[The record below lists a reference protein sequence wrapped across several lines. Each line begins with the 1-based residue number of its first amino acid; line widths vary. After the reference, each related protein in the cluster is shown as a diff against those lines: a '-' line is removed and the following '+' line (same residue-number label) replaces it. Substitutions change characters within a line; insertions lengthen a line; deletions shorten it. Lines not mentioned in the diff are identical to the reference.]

1 MTDEFDS
8 LFSKSLEIPKQEVK
22 EEVKEQIK
30 CKCNRNT
37 FTGIVSQRRSFS
49 ECSNFQ
55 PFYHIAAMN
64 NWKEVVKEQKDICD
78 QLNLKPICGILG
90 SNKDAEWTRSIGL
103 NIQYHS
109 KNIHEYET
117 PTLKMLYDWS
127 KNNPDGRVL
136 YFHTKGVS
144 APEIIGKKYWR
155 WIMNEQILINY
166 KDNLKRLDIAD
177 ILGISW
183 MHSNFAHFA
192 GNFWMARCDWINILK
207 DPIDHQ
213 KINGPIVAGN
223 PWKRMSAELWLG
235 SKPYHIADSLC
246 GENLC
251 MYCEDLDLYD
261 KYRNI

>member
-109 KNIHEYET
+109 KNIHEYDIQLRYT
-117 PTLKMLYDWS
+117 
-127 KNNPDGRVL
+127 
-136 YFHTKGVS
+136 
-144 APEIIGKKYWR
+144 
-155 WIMNEQILINY
+155 NEY
-166 KDNLKRLDIAD
+166 
-177 ILGISW
+177 
-183 MHSNFAHFA
+183 
-192 GNFWMARCDWINILK
+192 ILK
-207 DPIDHQ
+207 
-213 KINGPIVAGN
+213 
-223 PWKRMSAELWLG
+223 
-235 SKPYHIADSLC
+235 
-246 GENLC
+246 
-251 MYCEDLDLYD
+251 
-261 KYRNI
+261 